1 MKYEFEVYQMKVE
14 EHLFWVAKSK
24 SLKGCVGQGE
34 TSAEAISELEQN
46 EIEWLET
53 AEQCGI
59 PIPKIT
65 IKTGES
71 QFSGKVSL
79 RFSPFVHEQASEIA
93 KQQGISLNQY
103 INDAIVNYNSMLR
116 ERNVNRFA
124 SEEKSIERTSH
135 SIIQF
140 DSRKKTSSSDVT
152 LTKIAV
158 LSNIDDEV
166 EEL

>member
-1 MKYEFEVYQMKVE
+1 
-14 EHLFWVAKSK
+14 
-24 SLKGCVGQGE
+24 
-34 TSAEAISELEQN
+34 
-46 EIEWLET
+46 
-53 AEQCGI
+53 
-59 PIPKIT
+59 
-65 IKTGES
+65 
-71 QFSGKVSL
+71 
-79 RFSPFVHEQASEIA
+79 
-93 KQQGISLNQY
+93 
-103 INDAIVNYNSMLR
+103 MLR

-140 DSRKKTSSSDVT
+140 DSRKKTTSSDVT